1 MKQYLYELLV
11 RGREDGTLSGA
22 HQIIGVIYEDGHGRR
37 GEPAHLDL
45 ARVSGVLGTF
55 FPDLANQITKANEEV
70 EKAMALLSQREHE
83 IVKLTKEIAI
93 LKTMGSPEP
102 SD

>member
-11 RGREDGTLSGA
+11 RGWEDGTLSGA

-37 GEPAHLDL
+37 GEPAPLDL

-55 FPDLANQITKANEEV
+55 FLIWPI
-70 EKAMALLSQREHE
+70 R
-83 IVKLTKEIAI
+83 
-93 LKTMGSPEP
+93 
-102 SD
+102 